1 MKPAF
6 LFTGN
11 KASCD
16 KWGALGK
23 AEPALNRVSSC
34 RIGVSSP
41 LPTAPAD
48 AMSVFSFPLQKM
60 SVITGGSNFRQGA
73 CDTYTAHAR
82 SARFNQ

>member
-23 AEPALNRVSSC
+23 AEPALNRVKLMQDGGLQPLAHSSSRRHEC
-34 RIGVSSP
+34 VFFSSSKNVGHHRRKQFQ
-41 LPTAPAD
+41 T
-48 AMSVFSFPLQKM
+48 
-60 SVITGGSNFRQGA
+60 
-73 CDTYTAHAR
+73 R
-82 SARFNQ
+82 SL